1 MYQSRQN
8 FFLML
13 AHMNNSYFNLVNVGL
28 QLFPFVLSFRARC
41 QFISCFS
48 NPDTTFVVGILECL
62 VTCHN

>member
-1 MYQSRQN
+1 
-8 FFLML
+8 
-13 AHMNNSYFNLVNVGL
+13 MNISYFNLVNVGL